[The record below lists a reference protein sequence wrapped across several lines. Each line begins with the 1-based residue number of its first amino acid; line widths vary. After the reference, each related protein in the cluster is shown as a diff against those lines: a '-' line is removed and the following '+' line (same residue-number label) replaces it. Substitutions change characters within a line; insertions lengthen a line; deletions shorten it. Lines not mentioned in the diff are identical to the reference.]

1 MHNLKFI
8 RENFDI
14 FKKKISN
21 RNVSINFDELLNLD
35 KKIRDII
42 QKKEKFEQ
50 EKKIISKTKDK
61 SQFQHSKKISKEIS
75 DLEEMQKKFQRKLI

>member
-1 MHNLKFI
+1 M
-8 RENFDI
+8 I
-14 FKKKISN
+14 FLKKKISN